1 MHRDAE
7 LAQDLGKEASC
18 RRVWLLWHVKRMDL
32 GGGRLGAP
40 EGCRRAL
47 NTKRRVHIMSFIYW
61 TEYHVMFIMLF
72 NLFRLHFSVNNIGML
87 IYATKQFREQMWGLM
102 THGVWSDCLF
112 LLYVLAEVNPFQI
125 ARIHFLH
132 YLFFFFF
139 WFVFFL
145 GPYQRHMEVPKLRV
159 KSELQLPATAEA
171 TQDPSCVCH
180 LHYSSWKCWILS
192 PLSEARS
199 QTCIHGY

>member
-7 LAQDLGKEASC
+7 LAQDLGKVTSC
-18 RRVWLLWHVKRMDL
+18 RHVWLLWHVKRMDL

-47 NTKRRVHIMSFIYW
+47 NTKWRVHIMSFIYW

-125 ARIHFLH
+125 ARVHFLY
-132 YLFFFFF
+132 YLFFFFL
-139 WFVFFL
+139 VCFL
-145 GPYQRHMEVPKLRV
+145 FRAIPEAYGGSQAKGQIRAATAGHSRSNSG
-159 KSELQLPATAEA
+159 SELCLPPTLQLMEML
-171 TQDPSCVCH
+171 DP
-180 LHYSSWKCWILS
+180 
-192 PLSEARS
+192 
-199 QTCIHGY
+199 